1 LKAITITKK
10 ELAER
15 FGVSLTTVNEWI
27 AANRIAYLKIGKIV
41 KFTEN
46 HIQAFETTHTIKAVA

>member
-1 LKAITITKK
+1 MKAITITKK

-27 AANRIAYLKIGKIV
+27 ASNRIAHLKIGKIV
-41 KFTEN
+41 KFTEA
-46 HIQAFETTHTIKAVA
+46 HIQAFETAHTVKAVA